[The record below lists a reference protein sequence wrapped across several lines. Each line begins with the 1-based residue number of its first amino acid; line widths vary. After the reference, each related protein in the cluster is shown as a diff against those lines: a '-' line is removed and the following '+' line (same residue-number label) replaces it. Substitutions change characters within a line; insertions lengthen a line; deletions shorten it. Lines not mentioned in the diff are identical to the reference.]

1 MRAKYVVRG
10 LRRRVTPRRFLGM
23 ILLLNIFPI
32 FTLLI
37 GVSQGWPLLDSYLI
51 GFAVDA
57 VLSVILGFL
66 FLTLNLLMD

>member
-10 LRRRVTPRRFLGM
+10 LGRRVTPRRLLGM

-37 GVSQGWPLLDSYLI
+37 GVAQGWPLLDSYLI